1 MPFLFGNEGRKEVIT
16 MSQVP
21 KEMKFL
27 LFGRGSKWHAKIAMV
42 HMCLGVLCLVLGIIS
57 AALNRALGFGATNWL
72 LLTIAFFVWGLWA
85 WLCAYFAA
93 K

>member
-1 MPFLFGNEGRKEVIT
+1 

-27 LFGRGSKWHAKIAMV
+27 LFGRGSKWHAKIAHVLML
-42 HMCLGVLCLVLGIIS
+42 LGVVCLALGIIS
-57 AALNRALGFGATNWL
+57 AASDRALGFGATNWL
-72 LLTIAFFVWGLWA
+72 LLTIAFLVWGLWA

-93 K
+93 KEA